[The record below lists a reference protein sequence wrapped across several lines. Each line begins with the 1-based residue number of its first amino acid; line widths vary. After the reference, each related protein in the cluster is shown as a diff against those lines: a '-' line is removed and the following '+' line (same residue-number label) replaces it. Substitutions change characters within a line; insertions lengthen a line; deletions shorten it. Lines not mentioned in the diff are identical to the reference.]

1 MEKQITLTLQ
11 TLTANVESTIKEYID
26 EKITKEGKQ
35 QEINTHITV
44 ANLRIKRIIEN
55 NESKDTGYGNTKTF
69 SRVRG

>member
-26 EKITKEGKQ
+26 EKITKGDKL

-44 ANLRIKRIIEN
+44 ANLRIKRIIEDN
-55 NESKDTGYGNTKTF
+55 KPKDNGDTKTF
-69 SRVRG
+69 GRVRG